1 LRWAYAPQLATK
13 VPPNVPVSSTIFL
26 SYARAD
32 SEIALKLTRDLKAAG
47 VPIWLDQL
55 DIPPGERWDRAVEAA
70 LESSKCLL
78 VILSPNSMS
87 SENVMDEA
95 SYAMDEKKEIVPVIV
110 QQCKLPLRMR
120 RLQFI
125 DFTRD
130 YNASLKQLLTVL
142 GNDTDQKAPPAQKDD
157 AVTPSEAL
165 PLATAEPGDAR
176 VSSGPNVDR
185 LAFAG
190 KAVVDSLRS
199 MYKKVIS
206 CNGHT
211 IEIRHFGRI
220 KVSVFYDGKEI
231 ALEGKPKPSKLPAM
245 FSTTA
250 AYTFQVV
257 EAGSPIVYEI
267 AWGPRWHGWEYWH
280 EVRRNGEAVFN
291 DR

>member
-1 LRWAYAPQLATK
+1 M
-13 VPPNVPVSSTIFL
+13 PVSSIIFL

-32 SEIALKLTRDLKAAG
+32 SEIALKLTRDLKTAG
-47 VPIWLDQL
+47 VPMWLDQL

-70 LESSKCLL
+70 LASSKCLV
-78 VILSPNSMS
+78 VILSPNSVS

-142 GNDTDQKAPPAQKDD
+142 GHDTDGKEPSAQKDK
-157 AVTPSEAL
+157 VVSSEPL
-165 PLATAEPGDAR
+165 PLATTEAGGAR
-176 VSSGPNVDR
+176 ASSGPNVDR
-185 LAFAG
+185 LAVAG
-190 KAVVDSLRS
+190 KAVVDGLRS
-199 MYKKVIS
+199 MYKKVIP
-206 CNGHT
+206 CNDHT

-231 ALEGKPKPSKLPAM
+231 ALAEKPKPSKLSAM
-245 FSTTA
+245 FSTTN

-257 EAGSPIVYEI
+257 EEGSPILYEI

-291 DR
+291 DH

>member
-1 LRWAYAPQLATK
+1 
-13 VPPNVPVSSTIFL
+13 VPVFSTIFL

-78 VILSPNSMS
+78 VILSPNSVS

-95 SYAMDEKKEIVPVIV
+95 SYAMDEKKEVVPVII
-110 QQCKLPLRMR
+110 QQCKRPLRMR

-125 DFTRD
+125 DFTGD
-130 YNASLKQLLTVL
+130 YNTSLKRLLGVL
-142 GNDTDQKAPPAQKDD
+142 GKGSDRKEPPAGKDA
-157 AVTPSEAL
+157 AVSPSRAL
-165 PLATAEPGDAR
+165 PVATVEPGDAPA
-176 VSSGPNVDR
+176 SSAPNVDR
-185 LAFAG
+185 LAVAG
-190 KAVVDSLRS
+190 KAVVDGLRS
-199 MYKKVIS
+199 MYKKVIP
-206 CNGHT
+206 CNDHT

-231 ALEGKPKPSKLPAM
+231 ALEGKPKPSKLSAM
-245 FSTTA
+245 FSATA

-257 EAGSPIVYEI
+257 EEGSPIVYEI
-267 AWGPRWHGWEYWH
+267 AWGPRWHGWECWH